1 MKTVPFT
8 HELFSDIVG
17 DSDEYYQLG
26 ETVCGAEDPAVV
38 TLSQRFR
45 DDHPEYRDYTTVRIV
60 DQYVGPNRSET
71 LMEFSNTPITAK
83 EYQYYE
89 AIADEYED

>member
-60 DQYVGPNRSET
+60 NQFVNSNRSDT
-71 LMEFSNTPITAK
+71 LLEFSSDPLTEVERRYHE
-83 EYQYYE
+83 EYM
-89 AIADEYED
+89 ED